1 VALWSPRLQGGRI
14 QSCRTCGAPKPSLR
28 GRQDPEQQD
37 MWRTRALPCKEAGY
51 EATGHMVAL
60 ELTMAGRQG
69 PVLQDL
75 YVYPVCRVL
84 KILILGL

>member
-1 VALWSPRLQGGRI
+1 
-14 QSCRTCGAPKPSLR
+14 
-28 GRQDPEQQD
+28 
-37 MWRTRALPCKEAGY
+37 MWRTRALPCKEAGS

>member
-1 VALWSPRLQGGRI
+1 
-14 QSCRTCGAPKPSLR
+14 
-28 GRQDPEQQD
+28 
-37 MWRTRALPCKEAGY
+37 MWRTRALPCKEAGS

-60 ELTMAGRQG
+60 ELTLAGRQG

-75 YVYPVCRVL
+75 YVEYPVCRVL